1 MRTSSK
7 LQLARWLSATF
18 ALLVIVSCAPARDNA
33 SDTGTHSSFGNMFAS
48 GGDVHLAGSTMK
60 DLYAAGG
67 TVTVD
72 ADVTESAHLAGRTVR
87 VNRPVGEDVYAA
99 GYEVDI
105 EAPVGEDLNA
115 AGYRVQIG
123 RNASVGGD
131 VLARGRT
138 IFLRGP
144 VAGNVS
150 LSGDTVEI
158 AAPISGSAEIRARE
172 VRFGDGARIDGTLNV
187 SSRERV
193 DVPTSVIAPDRVT
206 ANVLPA
212 DMGVFVGNVL
222 TVVFSLITLGL
233 AAVFAYVCR
242 DRLAG
247 TRAVI
252 ASRPWGDLLFGIIA
266 TSALFGSIVVLTMSL
281 IGIPL
286 IPLVV
291 FATPFVI
298 FAGYLTTAHAIGSVV
313 IRRARL
319 LPGNFW
325 AAFGAIL
332 LGAIVLGLAMA
343 IPLVGWVIAVLA
355 VVVGVGAWLAMLV
368 WPARRGD
375 VAMTR

>member
-1 MRTSSK
+1 MSTSSK
-7 LQLARWLSATF
+7 LQPARWLSAIF
-18 ALLVIVSCAPARDNA
+18 ALLLIVSCAPAADTT
-33 SDTGTHSSFGNMFAS
+33 SDPGTHSSFGNMFAS
-48 GGDVHLAGSTMK
+48 GGDVHLTGSTMK

-67 TVTVD
+67 SVTVD
-72 ADVTESAHLAGRTVR
+72 ADVAESAHMAGRTVR

-105 EAPVGEDLNA
+105 EAPVGEDLTA
-115 AGYRVQIG
+115 AGYRVEIG
-123 RNASVGGD
+123 RNASVRGD

-144 VAGNVS
+144 VSGNVS

-172 VRFGDGARIDGTLNV
+172 IRFGDGARIDGTLNV
-187 SSRERV
+187 SSPEPV
-193 DVPTSVIAPDRVT
+193 SVPASVIPADRVT
-206 ANVLPA
+206 TNVLPA
-212 DMGVFVGNVL
+212 DMGVFIGNVL
-222 TVVFSLITLGL
+222 TVVFSLIVLGL
-233 AAVFAYVCR
+233 AAVFAYVFR

-298 FAGYLTTAHAIGSVV
+298 FAGYLTTAHAIGAVV

-332 LGAIVLGLAMA
+332 LGAIVLGLAMT
-343 IPLVGWVIAVLA
+343 IPLIGWVIAVLA
-355 VVVGVGAWLAMLV
+355 VVVGVGAWLALLV

-375 VAMTR
+375 VAAAR